1 MKNYEQKIANLRMRK
16 LAQTQ
21 EKIEKEGLLDEDDY
35 GRVVPPEN
43 LWNIIPNHP
52 DGSFYGFD
60 AWADNF
66 CSLMN
71 IHPVYI
77 DADDAFAGRWM
88 YFMSK
93 MRPNKWNPDY
103 SYDFLKENIK
113 KYDLICGI
121 GDDAHFAPDY
131 EIGVKL
137 GWNGL
142 IKKIEHYQSMHHSEE
157 QQHFYSLHLR
167 VIRSVQGW
175 IQRHI
180 DQAYRMAASATDEEK
195 PVSGS
200 YGIILHQELTTVMEL
215 ADKLILYWL
224 LFMKKIWQK
233 EGLIKK
239 RPFIIWR
246 VFY

>member
-131 EIGVKL
+131 EIGVK
-137 GWNGL
+137 
-142 IKKIEHYQSMHHSEE
+142 
-157 QQHFYSLHLR
+157 F
-167 VIRSVQGW
+167 
-175 IQRHI
+175 
-180 DQAYRMAASATDEEK
+180 RMEWLDKEDRTLPIHASFRRATT
-195 PVSGS
+195 
-200 YGIILHQELTTVMEL
+200 LLQL
-215 ADKLILYWL
+215 ASK
-224 LFMKKIWQK
+224 
-233 EGLIKK
+233 GHT
-239 RPFIIWR
+239 
-246 VFY
+246 

>member
-60 AWADNF
+60 AWTDNF

-103 SYDFLKENIK
+103 SYDLDRK
-113 KYDLICGI
+113 
-121 GDDAHFAPDY
+121 
-131 EIGVKL
+131 
-137 GWNGL
+137 
-142 IKKIEHYQSMHHSEE
+142 
-157 QQHFYSLHLR
+157 
-167 VIRSVQGW
+167 SV
-175 IQRHI
+175 
-180 DQAYRMAASATDEEK
+180 
-195 PVSGS
+195 V
-200 YGIILHQELTTVMEL
+200 
-215 ADKLILYWL
+215 
-224 LFMKKIWQK
+224 
-233 EGLIKK
+233 
-239 RPFIIWR
+239 
-246 VFY
+246 